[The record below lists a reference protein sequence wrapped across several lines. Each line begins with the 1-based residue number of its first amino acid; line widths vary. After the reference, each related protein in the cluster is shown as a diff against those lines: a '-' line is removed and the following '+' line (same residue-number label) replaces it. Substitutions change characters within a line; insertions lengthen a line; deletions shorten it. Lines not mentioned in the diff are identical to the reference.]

1 MADIFMAF
9 VELCKGLSKMALINI
24 IAFVVLK
31 ILYNL
36 ILIKK
41 FFFTINYI
49 SKNSKY
55 VQRNIIFI
63 FTALSEAVNRFV

>member
-1 MADIFMAF
+1 MAF

-41 FFFTINYI
+41 FFFTNNYI